1 MTMYQNQ
8 KNLPYWAIVR
18 DHSLQRFIMRVVAMY
33 DFHLIIFHQ
42 VISINDGLSKLG
54 YIKC

>member
-1 MTMYQNQ
+1 MYQNQ
-8 KNLPYWAIVR
+8 KNLPYWAKIR
-18 DHSLQRFIMRVVAMY
+18 DLSLQRFIMRVVAMH

-42 VISINDGLSKLG
+42 VISISDGLSKLR